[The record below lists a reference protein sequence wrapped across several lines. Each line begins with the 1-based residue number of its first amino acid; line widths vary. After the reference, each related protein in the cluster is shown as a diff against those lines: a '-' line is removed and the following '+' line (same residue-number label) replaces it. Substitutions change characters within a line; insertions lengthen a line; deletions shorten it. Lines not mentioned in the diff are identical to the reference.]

1 MFVLM
6 SWIRQVKQNQNWVE
20 NENFPANCA
29 SFSQSKM
36 ENLGVSQLQSIL
48 HMCKSHQISCY
59 YTFLEFLK
67 CVDYHS
73 F

>member
-36 ENLGVSQLQSIL
+36 RNLGVSLLQSFL
-48 HMCKSHQISCY
+48 NMCKSHPILSY
-59 YTFLEFLK
+59 YTLLK
-67 CVDYHS
+67 LSTCLDYHS